1 MLQSY
6 NSSCLP
12 APGLCV
18 GSGVWRWVGEPGWA
32 GALHCTGT
40 THRPARPPDLTLGL
54 GAEIPLQPPPA
65 LSCPSQVTW
74 VSTSPHNT
82 TYSDSV
88 STLGNDRT
96 RGHGAA
102 GQLGAEMLHLHLTA
116 SCREWKYLETMSS
129 STGYNIFYL
138 HYLHYLY
145 TSQLSQLLLSPS
157 FMRYYLSFILFMR
170 FRESGFTKRRS
181 GFCLSKSPELNFF
194 SFWLR
199 KQPNKS

>member
-1 MLQSY
+1 MFPAVSRDSALFQWY
-6 NSSCLP
+6 NSSVLP
-12 APGLCV
+12 PVSVLGLEFE
-18 GSGVWRWVGEPGWA
+18 SGGGLESQA
-32 GALHCTGT
+32 GRGHCTGT

-65 LSCPSQVTW
+65 LSCPSQVPG
-74 VSTSPHNT
+74 SPHNT

-96 RGHGAA
+96 PGHGAA

-129 STGYNIFYL
+129 STIYTIYYL

-145 TSQLSQLLLSPS
+145 TSQKANCCCPPAL
-157 FMRYYLSFILFMR
+157 
-170 FRESGFTKRRS
+170 
-181 GFCLSKSPELNFF
+181 
-194 SFWLR
+194 
-199 KQPNKS
+199 